1 MKSDSWSF
9 ELLSNRFWTRILR
22 ACFDALSIIALH
34 FAGERALARGLVW
47 VNLILVYGMF
57 TVGYEYRYILKYFS
71 K

>member
-1 MKSDSWSF
+1 MKSDSWSI

-57 TVGYEYRYILKYFS
+57 TRGYEYRYILKYFS

>member
-57 TVGYEYRYILKYFS
+57 TRGYEYRYILKYFS

>member
-22 ACFDALSIIALH
+22 ACFDALFIIALH
-34 FAGERALARGLVW
+34 SAEERALARGLVW
-47 VNLILVYGMF
+47 VDLMLVYSML
-57 TVGYEYRYILKYFS
+57 TEGYEYRYILKYFS